1 MSLKLNTEE
10 LKKVLELFYT
20 LSGIRIVIFDKDYRE
35 IISYPTEK
43 CSFCNAVSQNKVLGK
58 CCVRCDINAFEEC
71 KKTKEVF
78 IYKCH
83 AGLVEAAMPLKD
95 KNKII
100 GYIMF
105 GQITDIKDKS
115 ELNKFTCNIN
125 NRYNLNCTANG
136 IKYKSK
142 KQIGAVS
149 NLLEMCTNYILIK
162 EMVASQNTYVTERA
176 KEYIEKNLSEKIKI
190 ADICKYA
197 KVSRTGLYEIFSRD
211 CGIGVSAYI
220 RSRRLVKAREL
231 LINTCISVSET
242 ADIVGFSD
250 YNYFSR
256 VYKKEY
262 GISPHKTKKI
272 HQDE

>member
-1 MSLKLNTEE
+1 MSLKLNVEE
-10 LKKVLELFYT
+10 LKKILELFYT

-35 IISYPTEK
+35 IISYPMEK
-43 CSFCNAVSQNKVLGK
+43 CSFCKAVSQNETLGK
-58 CCVRCDINAFEEC
+58 CCVRCDIHAFEEC
-71 KKTKEVF
+71 KKTKDVF

-115 ELNKFTCNIN
+115 ELNNFTCHIN
-125 NRYNLNCTANG
+125 KKYNLNCTANG

-142 KQIGAVS
+142 KQIRAVS
-149 NLLEMCTNYILIK
+149 DLLELCTNYILIK

-176 KEYIEKNLSEKIKI
+176 KEYIEKNLSAKITI
-190 ADICKYA
+190 SDICEYT

-211 CGIGVSAYI
+211 CGMGVSAYI
-220 RSRRLVKAREL
+220 RSRRLTKAREL
-231 LINTCISVSET
+231 LINTGISVSET

-262 GISPHKTKKI
+262 GISPHQTKKL
-272 HQDE
+272 HQ